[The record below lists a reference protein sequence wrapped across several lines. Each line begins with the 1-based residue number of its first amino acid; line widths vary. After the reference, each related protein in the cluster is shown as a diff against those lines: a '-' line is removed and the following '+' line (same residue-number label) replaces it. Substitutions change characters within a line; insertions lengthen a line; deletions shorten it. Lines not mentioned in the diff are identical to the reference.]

1 MLTEMIEYGLKIE
14 DEVKAIQSELM
25 KNIQGANSEGKETGT
40 QIIDLEQ
47 KEELNIQPEQNEET
61 WIQKYEERLRN
72 LWDNF
77 KHPTSKPLRCQK
89 EKRKSKKLKTYLKT

>member
-1 MLTEMIEYGLKIE
+1 MIEYSLKIKE
-14 DEVKAIQSELM
+14 EVKPIQSEM
-25 KNIQGANSEGKETGT
+25 KKNTQGTNSEQKETGT

-89 EKRKSKKLKTYLKT
+89 KKRKSKKLKTYLKK